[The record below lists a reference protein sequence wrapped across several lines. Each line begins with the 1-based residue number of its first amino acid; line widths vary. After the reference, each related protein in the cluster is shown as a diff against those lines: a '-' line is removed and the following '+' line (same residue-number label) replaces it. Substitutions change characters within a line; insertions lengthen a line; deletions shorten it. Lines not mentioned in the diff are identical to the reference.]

1 LSALAAQRLERA
13 RQQLEF
19 ARTRL
24 EVGTATASDLLRAEI
39 EVGNAELAVLDAA
52 ASFRTAV
59 LNLGRWI
66 GMAGGVQPV
75 AEALPDRA
83 PALPEAGVLV
93 QRAVRS
99 SPLVVSSG
107 AELEGERFDQLA
119 GYSGYLPQVE
129 LLGGYDWSAVDFPP
143 DHRSWNVSLS
153 ATLPIFDQFR
163 REATLQRD
171 AGFVR
176 LARARSRDARI
187 AAQVAVESSLQ
198 EVEAAE
204 QRVRISERAR
214 DLALEDLRVLEE
226 RYQAEAATILDLQ
239 ASQVALTETEIG
251 AVRARQAL
259 GTALAE
265 LEAVL
270 GESIEE
276 VGND

>member
-1 LSALAAQRLERA
+1 
-13 RQQLEF
+13 
-19 ARTRL
+19 
-24 EVGTATASDLLRAEI
+24 
-39 EVGNAELAVLDAA
+39 
-52 ASFRTAV
+52 
-59 LNLGRWI
+59 
-66 GMAGGVQPV
+66 
-75 AEALPDRA
+75 
-83 PALPEAGVLV
+83 
-93 QRAVRS
+93 
-99 SPLVVSSG
+99 
-107 AELEGERFDQLA
+107 
-119 GYSGYLPQVE
+119 
-129 LLGGYDWSAVDFPP
+129 
-143 DHRSWNVSLS
+143 
-153 ATLPIFDQFR
+153 
-163 REATLQRD
+163 LQRD
-171 AGFVR
+171 AAFVR